1 MKKYFYNFYLILIN
15 INNYGFIEIL
25 KALFIELYYLLIIKD
40 YKSWLH
46 DDKYT
51 NSYEDTKKD
60 DDYNAQHTPTPY
72 YFLTIANKFI
82 KKKKIDDFILV
93 DFGCGYGRV
102 GKFFINKF
110 NCLFY
115 GLEINKKMID
125 DLDKEKNKNFF
136 LHTINLKDKI
146 SRKIIFDE
154 IKSHNK
160 TVILFISDSFDINTI
175 HEITR
180 CFENTKHYLIGIN
193 IKESKKLLINYDE
206 VFLKEFNT
214 KSRHVFLLSPKI

>member
-1 MKKYFYNFYLILIN
+1 MKKYFFNFYLIFIN
-15 INNYGFIEIL
+15 INKYGFIEIV

-40 YKSWLH
+40 YKSWIH
-46 DDKYT
+46 DDNYT

-72 YFLTIANKFI
+72 YFLTIAAKFI
-82 KKKKIDDFILV
+82 QKENINDFILI

-125 DLDKEKNKNFF
+125 DLKIENNKNFF
-136 LHTINLKDKI
+136 LHTIDLKNKI
-146 SRKIIFDE
+146 DRKLIFDDV
-154 IKSHNK
+154 KSHNK
-160 TVILFISDSFDINTI
+160 TNLLFISDSFDINTI
-175 HEITR
+175 NEITEY
-180 CFENTKHYLIGIN
+180 FKGTKHYLIGIN
-193 IKESKKLLINYDE
+193 IKESKKLLANYNE
-206 VFLKEFNT
+206 LFLKEFNT
-214 KSRHVFLLSPKI
+214 KSRHIFLYSPKN